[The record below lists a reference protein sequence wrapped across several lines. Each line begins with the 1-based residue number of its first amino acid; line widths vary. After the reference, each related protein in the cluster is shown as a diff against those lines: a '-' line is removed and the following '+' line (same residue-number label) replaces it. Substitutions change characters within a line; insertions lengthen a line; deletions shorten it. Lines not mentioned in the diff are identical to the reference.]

1 MKKIFI
7 AIAVLFISNVF
18 TSCTDLE
25 DKLVNN
31 QTEHELQ
38 NTGGGNDQ
46 DPPEDPDAEPDIK
59 G

>member
-7 AIAVLFISNVF
+7 AIAVLFVSNVF

-31 QTEHELQ
+31 QTKHELQ
-38 NTGGGNDQ
+38 NTGGESDL
-46 DPPEDPDAEPDIK
+46 DPEEDPD
-59 G
+59 GN